1 MAQYTMMWIFSKL
14 FRHFYVQRSHVEML
28 KAAQEV
34 SVLKVNV
41 VVMLSP
47 SLFLPFPI
55 IERGTYSV
63 FALSQ
68 ESRGLSSFINS
79 SHSSW
84 H

>member
-41 VVMLSP
+41 VVMLSLL
-47 SLFLPFPI
+47 SLSPFSYN
-55 IERGTYSV
+55 RKGY
-63 FALSQ
+63 L
-68 ESRGLSSFINS
+68 
-79 SHSSW
+79 
-84 H
+84 

>member
-47 SLFLPFPI
+47 SLFLPQLVQRVGPAPVKLN
-55 IERGTYSV
+55 GSV
-63 FALSQ
+63 S
-68 ESRGLSSFINS
+68 ED
-79 SHSSW
+79 
-84 H
+84 

>member
-47 SLFLPFPI
+47 
-55 IERGTYSV
+55 
-63 FALSQ
+63 LS
-68 ESRGLSSFINS
+68 LSSPFS
-79 SHSSW
+79 
-84 H
+84 